1 MTVPDWSLIGLTA
14 RLVFTVSAA
23 IAAVVLIARAGR
35 RWWQRVVPGVLLAAV
50 VVGVGV
56 SWVVDRLQLFEDYSM
71 PVEVLVWIGAAAA
84 GVGFGIASL
93 VGAGWRRCVVV
104 VSATFVLVGSAVA
117 GINGYY
123 GYFPDVRSA
132 LGLRLDDEVD
142 FSAVPPATPRPMP
155 SEGQRTSL
163 EQWVK
168 PVGLPS
174 RGVVTHVPI
183 GSPVSGFRATRDAF
197 VYLPPAYL
205 TASRPLLPV
214 LILFHSSPGQPS
226 SWIIGGG
233 VAKRMDRFAAA
244 HRGLAPIVVMPDTTG
259 ALMANPMCIDSRLGN
274 SESYLTRDVP
284 DWIRRNLQ
292 VNPDRRVWA
301 VGGYSSGG
309 TCALQLALRRP
320 DLFPTFL
327 DIAGQVEPTLGNRHR
342 TVDRAFGG
350 DSAKFVPLTPLEM
363 LARTKFPGTS
373 GRIYDATG
381 DLASVAQQQLVIAA
395 CRRNGIDVQFS
406 VVPGAHNWYAWTGAF
421 DRALPWLGVRL
432 GIERSQIP

>member
-274 SESYLTRDVP
+274 SESYDP
-284 DWIRRNLQ
+284 RRSRATFGATFRSTAW
-292 VNPDRRVWA
+292 PRWA
-301 VGGYSSGG
+301 MGRGG

-327 DIAGQVEPTLGNRHR
+327 DIATVEPTLGNRHR

-381 DLASVAQQQLVIAA
+381 DLVSVAQQQLVIAA